1 MTIRAVLTCFLAFFI
16 SVAAVA
22 AATAAGADPARH
34 ALSVPMLEKLKA
46 ATEDLKKNVPE
57 KDGEDSGDHETVE
70 ELAKALDA
78 RPGVKPV
85 LARHGFTSQSY
96 ALTVLA
102 VFQAGMY
109 LGMEPSM
116 DKKKAAALLAS
127 YPKETQ
133 ANIELLRKN
142 PKLLK

>member
-1 MTIRAVLTCFLAFFI
+1 MRIRAVLTLFLALFMAGTA
-16 SVAAVA
+16 SA
-22 AATAAGADPARH
+22 AADPSRH

-46 ATEDLKKNVPE
+46 ATKDLEKSVPQ
-57 KDGEDSGDHETVE
+57 KDDDENKDFETVE

-96 ALTVLA
+96 ALA
-102 VFQAGMY
+102 VMALFQAGMY